1 MQTPLKR
8 LAGRIRST
16 DAARAGAWRL
26 PLAPAHPDGRR
37 AALPLR
43 APNPHQIPHPETSPM
58 QPTMTSLA
66 GWSMTAQMHGP
77 ARPEAM
83 LLVPRMVSGQ
93 PGFAGTRFPGIA
105 AKHNSWHGLL
115 SSSNPD
121 ASRTT
126 LASPGS
132 LVTGGASV
140 PVTGGGGW
148 SCARLH
154 RQSGRANDPRNPVAR
169 NHADQTGYWLAGP
182 EIRRF
187 KSVRPFASNAET
199 LAVQPTVLDFGASKN
214 MKENSRTIL
223 WVTSAASLSP
233 SLSRDKLRALRS
245 SSPARLLAGSSLAI
259 SSTKT
264 NWNPRSN
271 AASLAAV
278 AAHSSHICNDS
289 ELTLAGVLMIGGD
302 GCGNTRRHRQSY
314 TQFRFVLPDLSVGLA
329 GRFIPLA
336 DVSLTDREASSWI
349 TTHSSAFRSSVSM
362 ASEKSRSRGQ
372 PAPSLSSSL
381 PMKPQE
387 RAQTPIP
394 AEWFDRTLP
403 AQWRVST
410 RTLPPEETI
419 HAH

>member
-26 PLAPAHPDGRR
+26 PLAPA
-37 AALPLR
+37 
-43 APNPHQIPHPETSPM
+43 HPETSPM

-105 AKHNSWHGLL
+105 AKRNSWHCLL

-126 LASPGS
+126 LVPPGS

-140 PVTGGGGW
+140 QVTGGGGW
-148 SCARLH
+148 SCARLR

-187 KSVRPFASNAET
+187 KSVRPFASNAERF
-199 LAVQPTVLDFGASKN
+199 AVQPTVLDFGASKDR
-214 MKENSRTIL
+214 KENSRT
-223 WVTSAASLSP
+223 VFETTSAASLSP
-233 SLSRDKLRALRS
+233 LLSRSDLCALRI
-245 SSPARLLAGSSLAI
+245 SSPERLLVGSSCAI
-259 SSTKT
+259 NSTKT
-264 NWNPRSN
+264 GRNPRSN

-289 ELTLAGVLMIGGD
+289 ELTLAGVLMIGG
-302 GCGNTRRHRQSY
+302 GGRVRARHHRQSY
-314 TQFRFVLPDLSVGLA
+314 TEFRFVLPDLSVGLA

-336 DVSLTDREASSWI
+336 NVSLTDQEANSWI
-349 TTHSSAFRSSVSM
+349 TTHSSAFRSSVST
-362 ASEKSRSRGQ
+362 ASEKSRSSGQ
-372 PAPSLSSSL
+372 PAPSFSSSL

-410 RTLPPEETI
+410 RSLPPEETI